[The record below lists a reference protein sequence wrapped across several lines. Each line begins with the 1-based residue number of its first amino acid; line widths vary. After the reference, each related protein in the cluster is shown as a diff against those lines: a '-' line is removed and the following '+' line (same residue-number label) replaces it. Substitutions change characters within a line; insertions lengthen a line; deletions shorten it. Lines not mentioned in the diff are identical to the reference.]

1 MLSTV
6 ILKHFLPKFV
16 FTLGIHQRSG
26 LVYLILVKST
36 TFKFALIAKPFG
48 TYFFVHTR
56 YSVAAIITNWVAVVI
71 HFSEKKATT
80 SCDQSARYP
89 KNYFLNF
96 NFFMKCYVLRTF
108 HGQYDS

>member
-1 MLSTV
+1 MLCTV
-6 ILKHFLPKFV
+6 ILKYFLTKFV

-26 LVYLILVKST
+26 VVYLTLVKST
-36 TFKFALIAKPFG
+36 TFKFALSAKPLS

-56 YSVAAIITNWVAVVI
+56 YAVAAIITNWVAVVI
-71 HFSEKKATT
+71 HFSEKKATS

-89 KNYFLNF
+89 KNYSLNI

-108 HGQYDS
+108 HSQYDN